1 MKFLPFAGTRGVAN
15 TLIGL
20 FGSEAV
26 FEFRRE
32 RIWHADDDSVQE
44 DDARQILPV
53 LVVGRRETVTEDP
66 NCESRAELDLLVPA
80 ANLRHRIVPRATRVL
95 FERRVWSVADA
106 RAHYDGGRVHTW
118 ELRLTEI

>member
-1 MKFLPFAGTRGVAN
+1 MKYLSFAGTRGVSN

-20 FGSEAV
+20 FGTEAV

-32 RIWHADDDSVQE
+32 RIWHADDDSAQE

-53 LVVGRRETVTEDP
+53 LVAERAETVSDDAASR
-66 NCESRAELDLLVPA
+66 SRAALSLLVPA
-80 ANLRHRIVPRATRVL
+80 ANLRHRIVPRVTRVL
-95 FERRVWSVADA
+95 FEGRVWLVESA
-106 RAHYDGGRVHTW
+106 RADYDGARVHTW